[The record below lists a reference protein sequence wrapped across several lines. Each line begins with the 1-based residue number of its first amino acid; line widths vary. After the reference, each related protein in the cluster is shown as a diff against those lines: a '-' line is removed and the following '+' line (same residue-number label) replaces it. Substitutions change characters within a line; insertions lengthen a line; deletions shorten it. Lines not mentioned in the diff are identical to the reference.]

1 MRRFSGDG
9 GGCSETLGQ
18 ENANAGS
25 KTSEPRRTILVF
37 KREGGIALGEQ
48 AQSSA
53 VVCAR
58 RSRIR
63 SGQGVPRVLN
73 TFETTDA
80 RKRRDTRF
88 LAANRSAAV
97 VLRPTR
103 INSEV
108 GVRPHFVRFSQVRSK
123 PPMSDTPVTLV
134 GPSGPSP
141 EGSVALPTPKKPW
154 RAPQVIESEEAAQ
167 TAKTPFPDE
176 ISDATP
182 AHIGP
187 AS

>member
-1 MRRFSGDG
+1 MCRFSGDG

-108 GVRPHFVRFSQVRSK
+108 GVRPRFVRFSQVRSK
-123 PPMSDTPVTLV
+123 PPMSDTPDTLD
-134 GPSGPSP
+134 GSSGPSP
-141 EGSVALPTPKKPW
+141 DGFVAPPTPKKPW
-154 RAPQVIESEEAAQ
+154 RAPLVITS
-167 TAKTPFPDE
+167 TPT
-176 ISDATP
+176 SDAKKPPSPTETSHS
-182 AHIGP
+182 HIFTSFGP
-187 AS
+187 S